1 MRNVFLFCFTI
12 TTSLIFGQSGA
23 FHLGIGK
30 YSYTEHDQ
38 FAINFGLEKQLN
50 KIFSFGL
57 SGNIMDESSRTYIY
71 SNDFP
76 PFETK
81 EVTTTFGGFAATAD
95 LDIFVVGLNKN
106 KFQLHV
112 GVGGGILAIDND
124 DLYGLARG
132 YMEERVQMA
141 SNLSAGIGYSY
152 GINLYDEEALQQFYF
167 NIKRH
172 F

>member
-1 MRNVFLFCFTI
+1 MRNVILFCLTI
-12 TTSLIFGQSGA
+12 TTSFIFGQSGA

-50 KIFSFGL
+50 KVFSLGL
-57 SGNIMDESSRTYIY
+57 NGSIMDESSITYTYIDDQ
-71 SNDFP
+71 SP
-76 PFETK
+76 IVT

-95 LDIFVVGLNKN
+95 LDIFVFALNKN

-112 GVGGGILAIDND
+112 GIGGGILAIDND

-132 YMEERVQMA
+132 YVEERVQMA

-167 NIKRH
+167 NVKRH